1 MNGTEERNVGIPE
14 SITIND
20 VTYTVKETPELQ
32 KFIQEVAKVEKSKL
46 YTQFENLK
54 AQIANLGKVQVIG
67 GGESLDVDNL
77 VEKLKGTFVTKED
90 FKETLPGIVKEVVQ
104 PVLTA
109 TEQNRQDELN
119 AYREKLISE
128 NIATCI
134 PELVKGETKEELDK
148 SLQESIRIRASYPT
162 PSTAAIPA
170 GQQVKDPLIAKQM
183 REMGGEQPSIT
194 PTPQGGAP
202 APQPAASP
210 TPTPPA
216 APRRPSPEASG
227 PANVKQMPM
236 SEFAK
241 QRDNLKAQLEAMYGE
256 GSL

>member
-1 MNGTEERNVGIPE
+1 MNETEERNVGIPE
-14 SITIND
+14 SITING

-54 AQIANLGKVQVIG
+54 TQIANLGKVQVIG
-67 GGESLDVDNL
+67 GKDFDTDSL

-90 FKETLPGIVKEVVQ
+90 FKEILPGIVKEVVQ

-162 PSTAAIPA
+162 PSTASIPS
-170 GQQVKDPLIAKQM
+170 GQHVTDPLIQRQAQ
-183 REMGGEQPSIT
+183 EMGNYKPQSI
-194 PTPQGGAP
+194 PTPQASAP
-202 APQPAASP
+202 IAQPVQM
-210 TPTPPA
+210 PTPPA
-216 APRRPSPEASG
+216 APRRPSPEVSG